1 MTKTEIIKLF
11 VAVIIFAVVIAVV
24 AVLGRIDTA
33 QTIQLIITFVL
44 VLVTVAYV
52 KRTAEIAG
60 ATKEQAKASV
70 KMAKQMEEQRYSEC
84 LPLLVPDI
92 TRRSIVSQKLESN
105 EVDYG
110 TLQTGVGLEVIWH
123 NLGKGV
129 AINTRLSF
137 RSSLPLD
144 SHPGEAL
151 FFPPRE
157 SQALGVGGQK
167 EIAFRDTWELYDI
180 QEGHRTKLKA
190 EYQDIY
196 KRNITTIQE
205 FRIDEENKRAF
216 VGELYFIIN
225 DRRLGQEVTHH
236 D

>member
-1 MTKTEIIKLF
+1 MTASEWVQIALMTLLVVVTGIY
-11 VAVIIFAVVIAVV
+11 AWRTHVIS
-24 AVLGRIDTA
+24 
-33 QTIQLIITFVL
+33 
-44 VLVTVAYV
+44 
-52 KRTAEIAG
+52 K
-60 ATKEQAKASV
+60 ATKEQADASV
-70 KMAKQMEEQRYSEC
+70 EMAEEMREQRYTEC

-92 TRRSIVSQKLESN
+92 TRRSIVSRKLESN

-110 TLQTGVGLEVIWH
+110 TLQTGVGLEVTWH

-137 RSSLPLD
+137 RSSLSLD

-180 QEGHRTKLKA
+180 QEGHHTKLKA

-196 KRNITTIQE
+196 ERNVTTIQE
-205 FRIDEENKRAF
+205 FRIDEQNKRAF
-216 VGELYFIIN
+216 VGELYFTI
-225 DRRLGQEVTHH
+225 DGRRLGEE
-236 D
+236 